1 MRNVT
6 DLDDSGGTYALRDLG
21 ITTTT
26 HRQECSFG
34 HAVMAFIHEYPI
46 LHPLQWVHFVITLL
60 TYFWTILC
68 FIGIYGV
75 LVSTLRR
82 APLEISECLGSLRQQ
97 LCEERWALRQ
107 QTRELRARIA
117 SARAKGERYRVGADV
132 VNHHHHHNRHDRR
145 RRRSRRGDGG
155 YCSDEADCSPCGLDD
170 CCPGEGSLELMRLT
184 LSEHTLT
191 LHHSL
196 LRDCWRQFKELERPF
211 LVAPAVVAKTVR
223 DDDRWSEDDFVQV
236 KIRAD
241 VEAHGEA
248 GSFSGW
254 TATYSCT
261 FMQRITW
268 YRTKDNVRH
277 LGDKLQR
284 LMMQRMAREVS
295 HIRMMVKGL
304 VRHEAVEVEPPK
316 KPACGC
322 AGGCTHQVQL
332 KVEQVHCHKLASEET
347 CSSSNSS
354 SSSSNNTNKPPVE
367 TKKCEERREKSVV
380 SVQRF
385 REDEQV
391 RLGLQRRI
399 SERTT
404 RPSDG
409 RSGRQRRRTSY
420 VVQRSSSEGG
430 LKTVQVGQ

>member
-1 MRNVT
+1 MV
-6 DLDDSGGTYALRDLG
+6 
-21 ITTTT
+21 
-26 HRQECSFG
+26 
-34 HAVMAFIHEYPI
+34 FIHEYPI

-82 APLEISECLGSLRQQ
+82 APIEISEYLGNLRQQ

-107 QTRELRARIA
+107 QTRELRAKIA
-117 SARAKGERYRVGADV
+117 SARAKGERYRVGADL
-132 VNHHHHHNRHDRR
+132 VNHHHHYNRHDRR
-145 RRRSRRGDGG
+145 RRRSRRGGDG

-191 LHHSL
+191 LHHSI
-196 LRDCWRQFKELERPF
+196 LRDLWRQFKDLERPF
-211 LVAPAVVAKTVR
+211 LVAPAVVAKAIR
-223 DDDRWSEDDFVQV
+223 DDDRWSEDDFVEM

-241 VEAHGEA
+241 IEAHGEA

-268 YRTKDNVRH
+268 YRTKDNVRQ

-304 VRHEAVEVEPPK
+304 VRHEAVEVGPPK
-316 KPACGC
+316 KSCGC
-322 AGGCTHQVQL
+322 AGSCTHQVQHHV
-332 KVEQVHCHKLASEET
+332 VEQVHCHKPASVET
-347 CSSSNSS
+347 CSSSSS
-354 SSSSNNTNKPPVE
+354 SDNTRVE
-367 TKKCEERREKSVV
+367 TKKVEERRQRSIV
-380 SVQRF
+380 SVWRF
-385 REDEQV
+385 REDDQV
-391 RLGLQRRI
+391 RHGLQRRV

-404 RPSDG
+404 HPSDG

-430 LKTVQVGQ
+430 IKTVHVDRAKGPGQSARVPEC

>member
-1 MRNVT
+1 MP
-6 DLDDSGGTYALRDLG
+6 
-21 ITTTT
+21 
-26 HRQECSFG
+26 
-34 HAVMAFIHEYPI
+34 FIYEYPV

-82 APLEISECLGSLRQQ
+82 APVEITECLGNLRQQ
-97 LCEERWALRQ
+97 MCEERWALRQ
-107 QTRELRARIA
+107 QTRELRAKIA
-117 SARAKGERYRVGADV
+117 SARAKGERYRVGADL
-132 VNHHHHHNRHDRR
+132 VNHHHHYNRHDRR
-145 RRRSRRGDGG
+145 RRRSRRGEGCG

-191 LHHSL
+191 LHHSI
-196 LRDCWRQFKELERPF
+196 LRDLWRQFKELERPF
-211 LVAPAVVAKTVR
+211 LVSPTVVAKAVR
-223 DDDRWSEDDFVQV
+223 DDDRWSEDDFVEI

-241 VEAHGEA
+241 IEAHGEA

-268 YRTKDNVRH
+268 YRTKDNVRL

-284 LMMQRMAREVS
+284 LMLQRMAREVS
-295 HIRMMVKGL
+295 HVRMMVKGL
-304 VRHEAVEVEPPK
+304 VRHDAIEAGSPK
-316 KPACGC
+316 KPCGC
-322 AGGCTHQVQL
+322 VGVCTHQVQL
-332 KVEQVHCHKLASEET
+332 QVEQVHCRKPASEET
-347 CSSSNSS
+347 CSSSSS
-354 SSSSNNTNKPPVE
+354 SDNARVE
-367 TKKCEERREKSVV
+367 AKKVEERREKSVV
-380 SVQRF
+380 SVWRF
-385 REDEQV
+385 REDDQV
-391 RLGLQRRI
+391 RHALQRRV
-399 SERTT
+399 SERTN

-430 LKTVQVGQ
+430 LKTVHVGK

>member
-1 MRNVT
+1 MV
-6 DLDDSGGTYALRDLG
+6 
-21 ITTTT
+21 
-26 HRQECSFG
+26 
-34 HAVMAFIHEYPI
+34 FIYEYPV

-82 APLEISECLGSLRQQ
+82 APVEISEYLGNLRQQ

-107 QTRELRARIA
+107 QTRELRAKIA
-117 SARAKGERYRVGADV
+117 SARAKGERYRVGADL
-132 VNHHHHHNRHDRR
+132 VNHHHHYNRHDRR
-145 RRRSRRGDGG
+145 RRRSRRSEGG

-191 LHHSL
+191 LHHSI
-196 LRDCWRQFKELERPF
+196 LRDLWRQFKDLERPF
-211 LVAPAVVAKTVR
+211 LVAPDVVAKAVR
-223 DDDRWSEDDFVQV
+223 DDDRWSEDDFVEV

-241 VEAHGEA
+241 IEAHGEA

-268 YRTKDNVRH
+268 YRTKDNVR
-277 LGDKLQR
+277 LLSDKLQR
-284 LMMQRMAREVS
+284 LMLQRMAREVS

-304 VRHEAVEVEPPK
+304 VRHDAVEAGCPK
-316 KPACGC
+316 KPCGC

-332 KVEQVHCHKLASEET
+332 NVEQVHCPKPASEET
-347 CSSSNSS
+347 CSSSSS
-354 SSSSNNTNKPPVE
+354 SANTRVE
-367 TKKCEERREKSVV
+367 TKKVEVKKVEVKKVEERRDKSVV
-380 SVQRF
+380 SVWRF
-385 REDEQV
+385 REDDQV
-391 RLGLQRRI
+391 RQTLQRRV
-399 SERTT
+399 SERAT
-404 RPSDG
+404 RPPDA
-409 RSGRQRRRTSY
+409 RIGRQRRRTSY

-430 LKTVQVGQ
+430 LKTVHVGQ